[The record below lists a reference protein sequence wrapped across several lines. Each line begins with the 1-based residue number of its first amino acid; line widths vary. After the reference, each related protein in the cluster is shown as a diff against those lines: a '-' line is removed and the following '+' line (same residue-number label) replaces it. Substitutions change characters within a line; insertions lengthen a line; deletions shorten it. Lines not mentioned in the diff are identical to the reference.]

1 MPRNTGKSSLNKP
14 PKRSGGP
21 PHGGL
26 IGPGIYE
33 SINQWIMNRLT
44 LTLTLLLLFY
54 IPFLS
59 AAPGG
64 EQINVVIFGSHPDD
78 ADKQA
83 GGTAL
88 EFIKRGHNVVF
99 VSLTN
104 GDAGHQ
110 TLGGKE
116 LADRRFLEAREAG
129 RRFGVEYIVMDNPDG
144 WLLPTPDIR
153 KEVIRIIRRY
163 NADIVIGHRT
173 SALHPDR
180 RNSAILLQ
188 DAAYMVIVPNI
199 VPDEPPLKKNPLFLY
214 FEDNF
219 KKPNP
224 FSPDIVVD
232 ITCSFDRKIYGMA
245 AHETQFF
252 QWQPW
257 LAGRLQEVPETEEE
271 KLRWLAGMSQSPMN
285 GKKYESLVK
294 WYGPQRAARVEVT
307 ESFEI
312 CEYGRQPDD
321 TEIRRLFPMFAP

>member
-1 MPRNTGKSSLNKP
+1 MHKA
-14 PKRSGGP
+14 
-21 PHGGL
+21 
-26 IGPGIYE
+26 IFI
-33 SINQWIMNRLT
+33 I
-44 LTLTLLLLFY
+44 LLSFL
-54 IPFLS
+54 PFFIALS
-59 AAPGG
+59 QD
-64 EQINVVIFGSHPDD
+64 EKINVVIIGSHPDD
-78 ADKQA
+78 PDKQA

-88 EFIKRGHNVVF
+88 EFLKKGHNVVF

-110 TLGGKE
+110 TLGGRE
-116 LADRRFLEAREAG
+116 LAEKRYREAQEAG

-144 WLLPTPDIR
+144 KLVPALEIR
-153 KEVIRIIRRY
+153 EEIIRIIRRY

-199 VPDEPPLKKNPLFLY
+199 VPDEPPLKVNPLFLY

-219 KKPNP
+219 KKPLP
-224 FSPDIVVD
+224 FQPDIVID
-232 ITCSFDRKIYGMA
+232 ITGSYEQKIFGMA

-257 LAGRLQEVPETEEE
+257 IANTLDEVPDTESERLE
-271 KLRWLAGMSQSPMN
+271 WLAGMSISPLT
-285 GKKYESLVK
+285 GAKYESLVK
-294 WYGPQRAARVEVT
+294 WYGRERAANVRVT

-312 CEYGRQPDD
+312 CEYGRQPDAG
-321 TEIRRLFPMFAP
+321 EIRQLFPMLGN

>member
-1 MPRNTGKSSLNKP
+1 MT
-14 PKRSGGP
+14 RS
-21 PHGGL
+21 
-26 IGPGIYE
+26 IFI
-33 SINQWIMNRLT
+33 I
-44 LTLTLLLLFY
+44 LLS
-54 IPFLS
+54 FLPCS
-59 AAPGG
+59 VALSQN
-64 EQINVVIFGSHPDD
+64 ERINVVIIGSHPDD
-78 ADKQA
+78 PDKQA

-88 EFIKRGHNVVF
+88 EFLKKGHNVVF

-116 LADRRFLEAREAG
+116 LAEKRYREAQEAG

-144 WLLPTPDIR
+144 KLVPALEIR
-153 KEVIRIIRRY
+153 EEIIRIIRRH

-199 VPDEPPLKKNPLFLY
+199 VPDEPPLKVNPLFLY

-219 KKPNP
+219 KKPLP
-224 FSPDIVVD
+224 FQPDIVVD
-232 ITCSFDRKIYGMA
+232 ISGSFEQKIFGMA

-257 LAGRLQEVPETEEE
+257 IANTLDEVPDTESER
-271 KLRWLAGMSQSPMN
+271 LGWLAGMSKSPMT
-285 GKKYESLVK
+285 GAKYESLVK
-294 WYGPQRAARVEVT
+294 WYGRERAANVRVT

-321 TEIRRLFPMFAP
+321 GEIRQLFPMLGN

>member
-1 MPRNTGKSSLNKP
+1 
-14 PKRSGGP
+14 
-21 PHGGL
+21 
-26 IGPGIYE
+26 
-33 SINQWIMNRLT
+33 MNRLIII
-44 LTLTLLLLFY
+44 LLLALFN
-54 IPFLS
+54 PFLS
-59 AAPGG
+59 SASQDK
-64 EQINVVIFGSHPDD
+64 QINVVIFGSHPDD

-99 VSLTN
+99 VSITN
-104 GDAGHQ
+104 GDAGHHEI
-110 TLGGKE
+110 GGKK
-116 LADRRFLEAREAG
+116 LAEKRCLEAREAG

-144 WLLPTPDIR
+144 KLFPSLEIR
-153 KEVIRIIRRY
+153 EEIIRIIRKY

-199 VPDEPPLKKNPLFLY
+199 VPDEPPLEENPLFLY

-219 KKPNP
+219 KKPLP
-224 FSPDIVVD
+224 FQPDIVVD
-232 ITCSFDRKIYGMA
+232 ITGSFEGKIYGMA

-257 LAGRLQEVPETEEE
+257 IAKRLDEVPGTEPER
-271 KLRWLAGMSQSPMN
+271 LSWLAGMSKSPMTAT
-285 GKKYESLVK
+285 KYESLVK
-294 WYGPQRAARVEVT
+294 WYGGDRAANVKVT

-312 CEYGRQPDD
+312 CEYGKQPDD
-321 TEIRRLFPMFAP
+321 DEIRRLFPMLGN